1 MTARTAGAEVAGAGV
16 GVAMNIGQRIDRA
29 YGDLSP
35 QEQRAAD
42 FILDHLSDLAIYSG
56 TELAQR
62 SGVSKATVSRL
73 FRRLGF
79 ENAQEVRE
87 HARSLRSSGV
97 PVGGATP
104 GASAD
109 LSAHLVRE
117 VENLRRCLDA
127 LGPERLEQA
136 TSLLVRSRSVTVVGL
151 RNSFSLALHLREQ
164 LAQCRPAVHLAPLPG
179 QTLAEEFAESDARD
193 AAVIFGFRRRPAGFA
208 RMIAGVAA
216 RGVPIV
222 LIGDP
227 SARRYA
233 EFAAVWIECPIDSVS
248 PLDSYASAMSVA
260 NVLASNALA
269 ARTRESRTRI
279 GAINT
284 LYDAFGELETP
295 TP

>member
-1 MTARTAGAEVAGAGV
+1 MNRGGVQARPDDVAERPLT
-16 GVAMNIGQRIDRA
+16 IGQRIDKS
-29 YGDLSP
+29 YGELSP

-42 FILDHLSDLAIYSG
+42 FILDHLTDLAIYSG
-56 TELAQR
+56 TELAHR

-136 TSLLVRSRSVTVVGL
+136 ISLLVHSRSVVVVGM
-151 RNSFSLALHLREQ
+151 RNSFAPALHLREQ
-164 LAQCRPAVHLAPLPG
+164 LAQARTGVLLAPQPG
-179 QTLAEEFAESDARD
+179 QTIAEEFADRDARD
-193 AAVIFGFRRRPAGFA
+193 VAVVFGFRRRPAGFA
-208 RMIAGVAA
+208 RLVQGIAA
-216 RGVPIV
+216 RGVPV
-222 LIGDP
+222 LLIGDA

-233 EFAAVWIECPIDSVS
+233 EFAQLWLECPIDSVT
-248 PLDSYASAMSVA
+248 PLDSYASAMSLV
-260 NVLASNALA
+260 NVLASGALA
-269 ARTRESRTRI
+269 ARPRDARTRI
-279 GAINT
+279 ASINT
-284 LYDAFGELETP
+284 LYDAFGELE
-295 TP
+295 

>member
-1 MTARTAGAEVAGAGV
+1 MAGTTDAP
-16 GVAMNIGQRIDRA
+16 MNIGQRIDRS
-29 YGDLSP
+29 YGELSP

-97 PVGGATP
+97 PVGGSAG

-117 VENLRRCLDA
+117 VENLRRCLDG

-136 TSLLVRSRSVTVVGL
+136 VSLLVRSRSLTVVGS
-151 RNSFSLALHLREQ
+151 RNSYPLALHLREQ
-164 LAQCRPAVHLAPLPG
+164 LAQGRDGVHLAPQPG
-179 QTLAEEFAESDARD
+179 QTIAEEFADRDARD
-193 AAVIFGFRRRPAGFA
+193 AAVVFGFRRRPAGFG
-208 RMIAGVAA
+208 RMVAA
-216 RGVPIV
+216 IASRGVPV
-222 LIGDP
+222 LLIGDP

-248 PLDSYASAMSVA
+248 PLDSYASAMSVV
-260 NVLASNALA
+260 NVLASSALA
-269 ARTRESRTRI
+269 ARPRESRIRI
-279 GAINT
+279 AAING
-284 LYDAFGELETP
+284 LYDALGELEAP
-295 TP
+295 

>member
-1 MTARTAGAEVAGAGV
+1 MTLATG
-16 GVAMNIGQRIDRA
+16 MDIGQRIDRA
-29 YGDLSP
+29 YAELTP

-42 FILDHLSDLAIYSG
+42 FILDHLSDLAVYSG

-97 PVGGATP
+97 PLGGVAP

-136 TSLLVRSRSVTVVGL
+136 TALLVRSRTVSVLGF
-151 RNSFSLALHLREQ
+151 RNGYALALHLREQ
-164 LAQCRPAVHLAPLPG
+164 LTQGRSGVHLVPQPG
-179 QTLAEEFAESDARD
+179 QTVAEEFADRDARD
-193 AAVIFGFRRRPAGFA
+193 VAVVFGFRRRPAGFA
-208 RMIAGVAA
+208 RMLAGIAA
-216 RGVPIV
+216 RGLPVV
-222 LIGDP
+222 LIGDA

-248 PLDSYASAMSVA
+248 PLDSYASAMSLV
-260 NVLASNALA
+260 NLLAANALA

-279 GAINT
+279 ATITG
-284 LYDAFGELETP
+284 LYADLGELEGS
-295 TP
+295 

>member
-1 MTARTAGAEVAGAGV
+1 
-16 GVAMNIGQRIDRA
+16 MNIGQRIDRS
-29 YGDLSP
+29 YGELSP

-42 FILDHLSDLAIYSG
+42 FILDHLSDLAVYSG

-87 HARSLRSSGV
+87 HARSLRSSGA

-127 LGPERLEQA
+127 LGPERLEQV
-136 TSLLVRSRSVTVVGL
+136 TSLLVRSRTVSVVGL
-151 RNSFSLALHLREQ
+151 RNGYALALHLREQ
-164 LAQCRPAVHLAPLPG
+164 LTQGRDGVLLVPQPG
-179 QTLAEEFAESDARD
+179 QTIAEEFAERDARD
-193 AAVIFGFRRRPAGFA
+193 VAVVFGFRRRPAGFG
-208 RMIAGVAA
+208 RMLAGIAA
-216 RGVPIV
+216 RGVHVV
-222 LIGDP
+222 LIGDV

-233 EFAAVWIECPIDSVS
+233 EFADVWVECPIDSVS
-248 PLDSYASAMSVA
+248 PLDSYASAMSLI
-260 NVLASNALA
+260 NVLAANALA
-269 ARTRESRTRI
+269 ARTRETRTRI
-279 GAINT
+279 AAIT
-284 LYDAFGELETP
+284 SLYDTLGELESTP
-295 TP
+295 

>member
-1 MTARTAGAEVAGAGV
+1 
-16 GVAMNIGQRIDRA
+16 MNIGQRIDRS
-29 YGDLSP
+29 YGELSP

-42 FILDHLSDLAIYSG
+42 FILDHLSDLAVYSG

-87 HARSLRSSGV
+87 HARSLRSSGA

-127 LGPERLEQA
+127 LGPERLEQV
-136 TSLLVRSRSVTVVGL
+136 TSLLVRSRTVSVVGL
-151 RNSFSLALHLREQ
+151 RNGYALALHLREQ
-164 LAQCRPAVHLAPLPG
+164 LTQGRDGVLLVPQPG
-179 QTLAEEFAESDARD
+179 QTIAEEFAERDARD
-193 AAVIFGFRRRPAGFA
+193 VAVVFGFRRRPAGFG
-208 RMIAGVAA
+208 RMLSGIAA
-216 RGVPIV
+216 RGVNVV
-222 LIGDP
+222 LIGDV

-233 EFAAVWIECPIDSVS
+233 EFADVWVECPIDSVS
-248 PLDSYASAMSVA
+248 PLDSYASAMSLI
-260 NVLASNALA
+260 NVLAANALA
-269 ARTRESRTRI
+269 ARTRETRTRI
-279 GAINT
+279 AAIT
-284 LYDAFGELETP
+284 SLYDTLGELESTP
-295 TP
+295 

>member
-1 MTARTAGAEVAGAGV
+1 MTTEI
-16 GVAMNIGQRIDRA
+16 MNIGQRIDRS
-29 YGDLSP
+29 YGELSP

-42 FILDHLSDLAIYSG
+42 FILDHLSDLAVYSG

-97 PVGGATP
+97 PLGGIAP

-151 RNSFSLALHLREQ
+151 RNGYALALHLREQ
-164 LAQCRPAVHLAPLPG
+164 LAQARAGVHLAPQPG
-179 QTLAEEFAESDARD
+179 QTLAEEFAERDARD
-193 AAVIFGFRRRPAGFA
+193 AAVLFGFRRRPAGFGA
-208 RMIAGVAA
+208 LIAAVAA
-216 RGVPIV
+216 RGVPVI
-222 LIGDP
+222 LIGDA

-233 EFAAVWIECPIDSVS
+233 EFATVWIECPIDSVS
-248 PLDSYASAMSVA
+248 ALDSYASAMSLV
-260 NVLASNALA
+260 NVLASNALG

-279 GAINT
+279 AAING
-284 LYDAFGELETP
+284 LLDGLGELE
-295 TP
+295 

>member
-1 MTARTAGAEVAGAGV
+1 MNRVGVQTRPDEVADRPLT
-16 GVAMNIGQRIDRA
+16 IGQRIDKS
-29 YGDLSP
+29 YGELSP

-42 FILDHLSDLAIYSG
+42 FILDHLTDLAIYSG
-56 TELAQR
+56 TELAHR

-117 VENLRRCLDA
+117 VENLRRCLDS

-136 TSLLVRSRSVTVVGL
+136 ISLLVNSRSVVVVGM
-151 RNSFSLALHLREQ
+151 RNSFAPALHLREQ
-164 LAQCRPAVHLAPLPG
+164 LAQARTSVLLAPQPG
-179 QTLAEEFAESDARD
+179 QTIAEEFADRDARD
-193 AAVIFGFRRRPAGFA
+193 VAVVFGFRRRPAGFA
-208 RMIAGVAA
+208 RLVQGIAA
-216 RGVPIV
+216 RGVPV
-222 LIGDP
+222 LLIGDA

-233 EFAAVWIECPIDSVS
+233 EFAQLWLECPIDSVT
-248 PLDSYASAMSVA
+248 PLDSYASAMSLV
-260 NVLASNALA
+260 NVLASGALA
-269 ARTRESRTRI
+269 ARPRDARTRI
-279 GAINT
+279 AAINT
-284 LYDAFGELETP
+284 LYDAFGELE
-295 TP
+295 

>member
-1 MTARTAGAEVAGAGV
+1 
-16 GVAMNIGQRIDRA
+16 MNIGQRIDRS
-29 YGDLSP
+29 YGELSP

-42 FILDHLSDLAIYSG
+42 FILDHLSDLAVYSG

-97 PVGGATP
+97 PVGGVAP

-136 TSLLVRSRSVTVVGL
+136 TSLLVRSRSVTVAGF
-151 RNSFSLALHLREQ
+151 RNSYALALHLRSQLSQSRAGVQ
-164 LAQCRPAVHLAPLPG
+164 LAPQPG
-179 QTLAEEFAESDARD
+179 QTLAEEFAERDARD
-193 AAVIFGFRRRPAGFA
+193 VLVLFGFRRRPAGFG
-208 RMIAGVAA
+208 RLIAGVAA

-233 EFAAVWIECPIDSVS
+233 EFATVWIECPIDRCRRSTAT
-248 PLDSYASAMSVA
+248 P
-260 NVLASNALA
+260 
-269 ARTRESRTRI
+269 AR
-279 GAINT
+279 
-284 LYDAFGELETP
+284 
-295 TP
+295 

>member
-1 MTARTAGAEVAGAGV
+1 MTIETAADAP
-16 GVAMNIGQRIDRA
+16 MNIGQRIDRS
-29 YGDLSP
+29 YGELSP

-87 HARSLRSSGV
+87 HARSLRSLGV
-97 PVGGATP
+97 PVGGSSP

-127 LGPERLEQA
+127 LGPQRLEQA
-136 TSLLVRSRSVTVVGL
+136 TELLVRSRSVTVVGL
-151 RNSFSLALHLREQ
+151 RNNFALALHLREQ
-164 LAQCRPAVHLAPLPG
+164 LAQGRAGVHLAPQPG
-179 QTLAEEFAESDARD
+179 QTIAEEFAERDARD
-193 AAVIFGFRRRPAGFA
+193 VAVVFAFRRRTSGFGRLVAG
-208 RMIAGVAA
+208 IAAQ
-216 RGVPIV
+216 GVPIV

-227 SARRYA
+227 SARRYS

-248 PLDSYASAMSVA
+248 PLDSYASAMSVV

-269 ARTRESRTRI
+269 ARPRDSRTRI
-279 GAINT
+279 AAING
-284 LYDAFGELETP
+284 LYDALGELEL
-295 TP
+295 

>member
-1 MTARTAGAEVAGAGV
+1 MT
-16 GVAMNIGQRIDRA
+16 IGQRIDRS
-29 YGDLSP
+29 YGELSP

-42 FILDHLSDLAIYSG
+42 FILDHLSDLAVYSG

-87 HARSLRSSGV
+87 HARTLRSSGV
-97 PVGGATP
+97 PVGGAP
-104 GASAD
+104 AGASAD

-117 VENLRRCLDA
+117 VENLRRCLDG

-136 TSLLVRSRSVTVVGL
+136 VNLLVRSRTVTVLGL
-151 RNSFSLALHLREQ
+151 RNSYAVAVHLREQ
-164 LAQCRPAVHLAPLPG
+164 LAQGRDGVLLAPQPG
-179 QTLAEEFAESDARD
+179 QTLGEEFAGRDARD
-193 AAVIFGFRRRPAGFA
+193 AAVVFGFRRRPAGFA
-208 RMIAGVAA
+208 RLVAGIAA

-248 PLDSYASAMSVA
+248 PLDSYASAMSLA
-260 NVLASNALA
+260 NVLASGALA
-269 ARTRESRTRI
+269 ARPRESRTRI
-279 GAINT
+279 AAINT
-284 LYDAFGELETP
+284 LYDALGELEGSGA
-295 TP
+295 

>member
-1 MTARTAGAEVAGAGV
+1 
-16 GVAMNIGQRIDRA
+16 MNIGQRIDRS
-29 YGDLSP
+29 YGELSP

-42 FILDHLSDLAIYSG
+42 FILDHLTDLAIYSG

-87 HARSLRSSGV
+87 HARTLRSSGV
-97 PVGGATP
+97 PVGGASA
-104 GASAD
+104 GSSAD

-136 TSLLVRSRSVTVVGL
+136 TALLVNSRSVVVVGQ
-151 RNSFSLALHLREQ
+151 RNSFAPALHLREQ
-164 LAQCRPAVHLAPLPG
+164 LAQGRSGVLLAPQPG
-179 QTLAEEFAESDARD
+179 QTLAEEFAERDARD
-193 AAVIFGFRRRPAGFA
+193 VAVVFGFRRRAAGFG
-208 RMIAGVAA
+208 RLMQSVAA

-222 LIGDP
+222 LIGDG

-248 PLDSYASAMSVA
+248 PLDSYASAMSLV
-260 NVLASNALA
+260 NVLASSALGT
-269 ARTRESRTRI
+269 RPRESRTRI
-279 GAINT
+279 AAING
-284 LYDAFGELETP
+284 LYDDLGELEGSTL
-295 TP
+295 

>member
-1 MTARTAGAEVAGAGV
+1 MTIEAAAGAP
-16 GVAMNIGQRIDRA
+16 MNIGQRIDRS
-29 YGDLSP
+29 YGELSP

-87 HARSLRSSGV
+87 HARSLRSLGV
-97 PVGGATP
+97 PVGGSSP

-127 LGPERLEQA
+127 LGPQRLEQA
-136 TSLLVRSRSVTVVGL
+136 TELLVRSRSVTVVGL
-151 RNSFSLALHLREQ
+151 RNNFALALHLREQ
-164 LAQCRPAVHLAPLPG
+164 LAQGRAGVHLAPQPG
-179 QTLAEEFAESDARD
+179 QTIAEEFAERDARD
-193 AAVIFGFRRRPAGFA
+193 VAVVFAFRRRTSGFGRLVAG
-208 RMIAGVAA
+208 IAA
-216 RGVPIV
+216 RGMPIV

-227 SARRYA
+227 SARRYS
-233 EFAAVWIECPIDSVS
+233 EFASVWIECPIDSVS
-248 PLDSYASAMSVA
+248 PLDSYASAMSVV

-269 ARTRESRTRI
+269 ARPRDSRTRI
-279 GAINT
+279 AAING
-284 LYDAFGELETP
+284 LYDALGELEL
-295 TP
+295 

>member
-1 MTARTAGAEVAGAGV
+1 MTRVGVQTRPDEVADRPLT
-16 GVAMNIGQRIDRA
+16 IGQRIDKS
-29 YGDLSP
+29 YGELSP

-42 FILDHLSDLAIYSG
+42 FILDHLTDLAIYSG
-56 TELAQR
+56 TELAHR

-117 VENLRRCLDA
+117 VENLRRCLDS

-136 TSLLVRSRSVTVVGL
+136 ISLLVNSRSVVVVGM
-151 RNSFSLALHLREQ
+151 RNSFAPALHLREQ
-164 LAQCRPAVHLAPLPG
+164 LAQARTGVLLAPQPG
-179 QTLAEEFAESDARD
+179 QTIAEEFADRDARD
-193 AAVIFGFRRRPAGFA
+193 VAVVFGFRRRPAGFA
-208 RMIAGVAA
+208 RLVQGIAA
-216 RGVPIV
+216 RGVSV
-222 LIGDP
+222 LLIGDA

-233 EFAAVWIECPIDSVS
+233 EFAQLWLECPIDSVT
-248 PLDSYASAMSVA
+248 PLDSYASAMSLV
-260 NVLASNALA
+260 NVLASGALA
-269 ARTRESRTRI
+269 ARPRDARTRI
-279 GAINT
+279 AAINT
-284 LYDAFGELETP
+284 LYDAFGELE
-295 TP
+295 

>member
-1 MTARTAGAEVAGAGV
+1 
-16 GVAMNIGQRIDRA
+16 MNIGQRIDRS
-29 YGDLSP
+29 YGELSP

-42 FILDHLSDLAIYSG
+42 FILDHLGDLAIYSG

-97 PVGGATP
+97 PVGGGAS

-117 VENLRRCLDA
+117 VENLRRTFDA
-127 LGPERLEQA
+127 LGPDRLEQTTA
-136 TSLLVRSRSVTVVGL
+136 LLVRSRTVTVVGL
-151 RNSFSLALHLREQ
+151 RNSHALALHLREQ
-164 LAQCRPAVHLAPLPG
+164 LAQGRAGVQLAPLPG
-179 QTLAEEFAESDARD
+179 QTVAEEFAERDARD
-193 AAVIFGFRRRPAGFA
+193 AAVVFGFRRRTSGFGRMVAG
-208 RMIAGVAA
+208 IAS

-222 LIGDP
+222 LIGDA

-248 PLDSYASAMSVA
+248 PLDSYASATSLV
-260 NVLASNALA
+260 NVLASSVLA
-269 ARTRESRTRI
+269 ARVRESRTRI
-279 GAINT
+279 AAING
-284 LYDAFGELETP
+284 LYEELGELE
-295 TP
+295 

>member
-1 MTARTAGAEVAGAGV
+1 MNRGGVQTVQTRPEEVAERPLT
-16 GVAMNIGQRIDRA
+16 IGQRIDKS
-29 YGDLSP
+29 YGELSP

-42 FILDHLSDLAIYSG
+42 FILDHLTDLAIYSG
-56 TELAQR
+56 TELAHR

-136 TSLLVRSRSVTVVGL
+136 ISLLVHSRSVVVVGM
-151 RNSFSLALHLREQ
+151 RNSFAPALHLREQ
-164 LAQCRPAVHLAPLPG
+164 LAQARTGVLLAPQPG
-179 QTLAEEFAESDARD
+179 QTIAEEFADRDARD
-193 AAVIFGFRRRPAGFA
+193 VAVVFGFRRRPAGFA
-208 RMIAGVAA
+208 RLVQGIAA
-216 RGVPIV
+216 RGVPV
-222 LIGDP
+222 LLIGDA

-233 EFAAVWIECPIDSVS
+233 EFAQLWLECPIDSVT
-248 PLDSYASAMSVA
+248 PLDSYASAMSLV
-260 NVLASNALA
+260 NVLASGALA
-269 ARTRESRTRI
+269 ARPRDARTRI
-279 GAINT
+279 ASINT
-284 LYDAFGELETP
+284 LYDAFGELE
-295 TP
+295 

>member
-1 MTARTAGAEVAGAGV
+1 MD
-16 GVAMNIGQRIDRA
+16 IGQRIDRS
-29 YGDLSP
+29 YGELSP

-97 PVGGATP
+97 PVGGSSP

-136 TSLLVRSRSVTVVGL
+136 TSLLVRSRTVTVLGF
-151 RNSFSLALHLREQ
+151 RNGYPLAVHLREQ
-164 LAQCRPAVHLAPLPG
+164 LAQARGGVLLAPQPG
-179 QTLAEEFAESDARD
+179 QTVAEEFAERDARD
-193 AAVIFGFRRRPAGFA
+193 AAVVFGFRRRPAGFG
-208 RMIAGVAA
+208 RMLAGIAA
-216 RGVPIV
+216 RGVPV
-222 LIGDP
+222 LLVGDP

-233 EFAAVWIECPIDSVS
+233 EFATVWVECPIDSVS
-248 PLDSYASAMSVA
+248 PLDSYASAMSLV

-269 ARTRESRTRI
+269 AQTRESRTRI
-279 GAINT
+279 AAING
-284 LYDAFGELETP
+284 LYDAFGELEQP
-295 TP
+295 A

>member
-1 MTARTAGAEVAGAGV
+1 MQTRPDEVADRPLT
-16 GVAMNIGQRIDRA
+16 IGQRIDKS
-29 YGDLSP
+29 YGELSP

-42 FILDHLSDLAIYSG
+42 FILDHLTDLAIYSG
-56 TELAQR
+56 TELAHR

-117 VENLRRCLDA
+117 VENLRRCLDS

-136 TSLLVRSRSVTVVGL
+136 ISLLVNSRSVVVVGM
-151 RNSFSLALHLREQ
+151 RNSFAPALHLREQ
-164 LAQCRPAVHLAPLPG
+164 LAQARTGVLLAPQPG
-179 QTLAEEFAESDARD
+179 QTIAEEFADRDARD
-193 AAVIFGFRRRPAGFA
+193 VAVVFGFRRRPAGFA
-208 RMIAGVAA
+208 RLVQGIAA
-216 RGVPIV
+216 RGVSV
-222 LIGDP
+222 LLIGDA

-233 EFAAVWIECPIDSVS
+233 EFAQLWLECPIDSVT
-248 PLDSYASAMSVA
+248 PLDSYASAMSLV
-260 NVLASNALA
+260 NVLASGALA
-269 ARTRESRTRI
+269 ARPRDARTRI
-279 GAINT
+279 AAINT
-284 LYDAFGELETP
+284 LYDAFGELE
-295 TP
+295 

>member
-1 MTARTAGAEVAGAGV
+1 MTTEI
-16 GVAMNIGQRIDRA
+16 MNIGQRIDRS
-29 YGDLSP
+29 YGELSP

-42 FILDHLSDLAIYSG
+42 FILDHLSDLAVYSG

-97 PVGGATP
+97 PVGGIAP

-127 LGPERLEQA
+127 LGPERLEQT

-151 RNSFSLALHLREQ
+151 RNSYALALHLREQ
-164 LAQCRPAVHLAPLPG
+164 LAQSRAGVHLAPQPG
-179 QTLAEEFAESDARD
+179 QTLAEEFADRDARD
-193 AAVIFGFRRRPAGFA
+193 AVVLFGFRRRPAGFGA
-208 RMIAGVAA
+208 LIAGVAA
-216 RGVPIV
+216 RGVPVI
-222 LIGDP
+222 LIGDA

-233 EFAAVWIECPIDSVS
+233 EFAAVWLECPIDSVS
-248 PLDSYASAMSVA
+248 ALDSYASAMSLV

-279 GAINT
+279 AAING
-284 LYDAFGELETP
+284 LLDGLGELE
-295 TP
+295 

>member
-1 MTARTAGAEVAGAGV
+1 
-16 GVAMNIGQRIDRA
+16 MNIGQRIDRS
-29 YGDLSP
+29 YGELSP

-42 FILDHLSDLAIYSG
+42 FILDHLGDLAIYSG

-97 PVGGATP
+97 PVGGAAP

-127 LGPERLEQA
+127 LGPERLEQTTA
-136 TSLLVRSRSVTVVGL
+136 LLVRSRSVTVVGL
-151 RNSFSLALHLREQ
+151 RNSYALALHLREQ
-164 LAQCRPAVHLAPLPG
+164 LAQGRSGVHLAPQPG
-179 QTLAEEFAESDARD
+179 QTIAEEFAERDARD
-193 AAVIFGFRRRPAGFA
+193 AAVVFGFRRRPAGFG
-208 RMIAGVAA
+208 RLIAGISA
-216 RGVPIV
+216 RGVPVV
-222 LIGDP
+222 LVGDA

-248 PLDSYASAMSVA
+248 PLDSYASAMSLV
-260 NVLASNALA
+260 NVLASNALS
-269 ARTRESRTRI
+269 ARMRESRTRI
-279 GAINT
+279 AAING
-284 LYDAFGELETP
+284 LYDELGELE
-295 TP
+295 

>member
-1 MTARTAGAEVAGAGV
+1 MATTL
-16 GVAMNIGQRIDRA
+16 NIGQRIDRS
-29 YGDLSP
+29 YGELSP

-42 FILDHLSDLAIYSG
+42 FILDHLGDLAIYSG

-97 PVGGATP
+97 PVGGTPP

-117 VENLRRCLDA
+117 VENLRRCLDG

-151 RNSFSLALHLREQ
+151 RNSYALALHLREQ
-164 LAQCRPAVHLAPLPG
+164 LAQGRPGVHLAPQPG
-179 QTLAEEFAESDARD
+179 QTIAEEFAERDARD
-193 AAVIFGFRRRPAGFA
+193 AAVVFGFRRRPAGLA
-208 RMIAGVAA
+208 RLVAGIAA
-216 RGVPIV
+216 RGVPIILV
-222 LIGDP
+222 GDA

-248 PLDSYASAMSVA
+248 PLDSYASAMSLV

-269 ARTRESRTRI
+269 ARPRESRTRI
-279 GAINT
+279 AAING
-284 LYDAFGELETP
+284 LYEELGELEI
-295 TP
+295 

>member
-1 MTARTAGAEVAGAGV
+1 MTAT
-16 GVAMNIGQRIDRA
+16 MDIGQRIDRS
-29 YGDLSP
+29 YGELSP

-97 PVGGATP
+97 PVGGSSP

-136 TSLLVRSRSVTVVGL
+136 TSLLVRSRTVTVLGF
-151 RNSFSLALHLREQ
+151 RNGYPLAVHLREQ
-164 LAQCRPAVHLAPLPG
+164 LAQARGGVLLAPQPG
-179 QTLAEEFAESDARD
+179 QTVAEEFAERDARD
-193 AAVIFGFRRRPAGFA
+193 AAVVFGFRRRPAGFG
-208 RMIAGVAA
+208 RMLAGIAA
-216 RGVPIV
+216 RGVPV
-222 LIGDP
+222 LLVGDP

-233 EFAAVWIECPIDSVS
+233 EFATVWVECPIDSVS
-248 PLDSYASAMSVA
+248 PLDSYASAMSLV

-269 ARTRESRTRI
+269 AQTRESRTRI
-279 GAINT
+279 AAING
-284 LYDAFGELETP
+284 LYDAFGELEQP
-295 TP
+295 A

>member
-1 MTARTAGAEVAGAGV
+1 MTDTAP
-16 GVAMNIGQRIDRA
+16 MNIGQRIDRS
-29 YGDLSP
+29 YGELSP

-42 FILDHLSDLAIYSG
+42 FILDHLSDLAVYSG

-87 HARSLRSSGV
+87 HARSLRSSGA

-127 LGPERLEQA
+127 LGPERLEQV
-136 TSLLVRSRSVTVVGL
+136 TSLLVRSRTVSVVGL
-151 RNSFSLALHLREQ
+151 RNGYALALHLREQ
-164 LAQCRPAVHLAPLPG
+164 LTQGRDGVLLVPQPG
-179 QTLAEEFAESDARD
+179 QTIAEEFAERDARD
-193 AAVIFGFRRRPAGFA
+193 VAVVFGFRRRPAGFG
-208 RMIAGVAA
+208 RMLAGIAA
-216 RGVPIV
+216 RGVHVV
-222 LIGDP
+222 LIGDV

-233 EFAAVWIECPIDSVS
+233 EFADVWVECPIDSVS
-248 PLDSYASAMSVA
+248 PLDSYASAMSLI
-260 NVLASNALA
+260 NVLAANALA
-269 ARTRESRTRI
+269 ARTRETRTRI
-279 GAINT
+279 AAIT
-284 LYDAFGELETP
+284 SLYDTLGELESTP
-295 TP
+295 